1 MADNNIHRANKR
13 GMVLAIDMGNTNI
26 VIGCIDDDKVYFEER
41 LATDLKKTEL
51 EYVVLIKTVLEL
63 YGIDSSQISGA
74 IISSVVPQLVN
85 IIREAVEK
93 LIDITPMVVGPG
105 VKTGLNIHMDEPRR
119 VGSDLI
125 VDAVAAIKEYGAPVM
140 IIDMGTATTISI
152 VDDKGSYVG
161 GVILPG
167 IRVSVDALASRTAQ
181 LPRISLEAPG
191 HVIGKNTL
199 DCMKSGVVY
208 GNASCIDGM
217 IDRMADEDTD
227 RAMYHYAQSYLAGEG
242 YHQYEISNFAMP
254 SMESIH
260 NLSYWECKEY
270 IGFGVAAASNKGD
283 LRCRNTYDIDRY
295 IAGAWQNKEDI
306 EHLTERDRMSEF
318 VFLGLRMTSAGVDT
332 EEFKKRFA
340 VSFDEVFGDVTA
352 GYIEKGLL
360 SMNDGRLT
368 LTPHGIDVSN
378 VIMADYIL

>member
-1 MADNNIHRANKR
+1 MLLTVDI
-13 GMVLAIDMGNTNI
+13 GNTNVTLGAYNGNI
-26 VIGCIDDDKVYFEER
+26 LSFTAR
-41 LATDLKKTEL
+41 LATETRKTSDQYAIEIKN
-51 EYVVLIKTVLEL
+51 VLSL
-63 YGIDSSQISGA
+63 YLQDYREIEDC

-125 VDAVAAIKEYGAPVM
+125 VDAVAAIKEYDAPVM

-152 VDDKGSYVG
+152 VDDKGSYAG

-217 IDRMADEDTD
+217 IDRMADEIGINMHTVNKAYNVL
-227 RAMYHYAQSYLAGEG
+227 RQEG
-242 YHQYEISNFAMP
+242 YVKVDRRKGAVIAVDNDRISALEEVRKELQVILAKVRCKNISKEEIH
-254 SMESIH
+254 ELI
-260 NLSYWECKEY
+260 EE
-270 IGFGVAAASNKGD
+270 I
-283 LRCRNTYDIDRY
+283 YD
-295 IAGAWQNKEDI
+295 
-306 EHLTERDRMSEF
+306 
-318 VFLGLRMTSAGVDT
+318 
-332 EEFKKRFA
+332 
-340 VSFDEVFGDVTA
+340 
-352 GYIEKGLL
+352 GYQW
-360 SMNDGRLT
+360 N
-368 LTPHGIDVSN
+368 P
-378 VIMADYIL
+378 

>member
-1 MADNNIHRANKR
+1 MTDNNIHRANKR

-41 LATDLKKTEL
+41 LAI
-51 EYVVLIKTVLEL
+51 VLIKTVLEL

-217 IDRMADEDTD
+217 IDRMADEIGIP
-227 RAMYHYAQSYLAGEG
+227 LA
-242 YHQYEISNFAMP
+242 S
-254 SMESIH
+254 
-260 NLSYWECKEY
+260 KE
-270 IGFGVAAASNKGD
+270 N
-283 LRCRNTYDIDRY
+283 
-295 IAGAWQNKEDI
+295 
-306 EHLTERDRMSEF
+306 
-318 VFLGLRMTSAGVDT
+318 
-332 EEFKKRFA
+332 
-340 VSFDEVFGDVTA
+340 
-352 GYIEKGLL
+352 
-360 SMNDGRLT
+360 
-368 LTPHGIDVSN
+368 PHGIKVVATGGLSRVIVPECRHDIIVDHALLLKGLKIIYDKN
-378 VIMADYIL
+378 VE

>member
-1 MADNNIHRANKR
+1 MTDNNIHRANKR

-191 HVIGKNTL
+191 HVIGIHHINHTALHVIGKNTL
-199 DCMKSGVVY
+199 DCMKSGVIY

-217 IDRMADEDTD
+217 IDRMADEIGIP
-227 RAMYHYAQSYLAGEG
+227 LA
-242 YHQYEISNFAMP
+242 S
-254 SMESIH
+254 
-260 NLSYWECKEY
+260 KE
-270 IGFGVAAASNKGD
+270 N
-283 LRCRNTYDIDRY
+283 
-295 IAGAWQNKEDI
+295 
-306 EHLTERDRMSEF
+306 
-318 VFLGLRMTSAGVDT
+318 
-332 EEFKKRFA
+332 
-340 VSFDEVFGDVTA
+340 
-352 GYIEKGLL
+352 
-360 SMNDGRLT
+360 
-368 LTPHGIDVSN
+368 PHGIKVVATGGLSRVIVPECRHDIIVDHALLLKGLKIIYDKN
-378 VIMADYIL
+378 VE